1 MSSGATFFRSV
12 RPITTRLGRRLSL
25 SQRMAAGA
33 IIIALLSAVSILSLS
48 AQQASASPT
57 FLISQLGADIVGEAA
72 GDGLG
77 FRLSLSADGSR
88 VAVGAPLN
96 DATGNNAGHVRV
108 YGWNGNAWVQVGDD
122 IGGEAAGDQSGRSVS
137 LSADGSRVAIGAPF
151 NDGSGDNAG
160 HVRVYGWNGNA
171 WLQVGA
177 DIDGEAAGDQSG
189 RSVSL
194 SADGSRVAIGAPF
207 NDGSGDNAGHVRV
220 YGWNGNAWLQV
231 GADVDGEAAGDESG
245 RSVSLSA
252 DGSRVAI
259 GAPFNDG
266 SAIDAGHVRIYR
278 WDAALATPAWVQ
290 VGADIDGESGEDASG
305 FSLSLSADGS
315 WVAIGAPYN
324 GGAGIFDAG
333 HVRIYRWDAA
343 LATPAWVQV
352 GADIDGEAVNDQ
364 SGISVSLSGDGSR
377 VAIGAPLNDATG
389 NDAGHVRVYG
399 WNGNAWVQVGDD
411 IGGEIVGSQSGM
423 DVSLSSDGSRVAV
436 GAALT
441 GAGRARVWSI
451 VAAITASPSLPSD
464 PVMACSLLPPVVG
477 ASVTC
482 TVTGGEAG
490 IDILWRAAHNPVFA
504 EAGVTLDATGA
515 GEFSFVVPP
524 EAFGQDL
531 TVELVEWLAPV
542 SLGVAAG
549 PVPTSIPSGGG
560 PGPLRPLVI
569 LGLAAALA
577 VLLRP
582 RAASLALHRS

>member
-1 MSSGATFFRSV
+1 
-12 RPITTRLGRRLSL
+12 
-25 SQRMAAGA
+25 MAAGA
-33 IIIALLSAVSILSLS
+33 IFVALLSAVSIVSLA
-48 AQQASASPT
+48 AQQASATPS
-57 FLISQLGADIVGEAA
+57 FLISQLGPDFIGEAA

-77 FRLSLSADGSR
+77 YSLSLSADGSR
-88 VAVGAPLN
+88 FAVSAPRN
-96 DATGNNAGHVRV
+96 DATGNDAGHVRV
-108 YGWNGNAWVQVGDD
+108 YGWNGNAWFQVGDD
-122 IGGEAAGDQSGRSVS
+122 IGGEAAGDLSGWRVS
-137 LSADGSRVAIGAPF
+137 LSADGSRVAVGAIL
-151 NDGSGDNAG
+151 NDGSEANAG
-160 HVRVYGWNGNA
+160 HVRVYDWNGTA

-207 NDGSGDNAGHVRV
+207 NDGSGADAGHVRV
-220 YGWNGNAWLQV
+220 YRWDAALATPAWVQV
-231 GADVDGEAAGDESG
+231 GTDIDGEAAGDLSG
-245 RSVSLSA
+245 WSVSLSA
-252 DGSRVAI
+252 DGSRVAV
-259 GAPFNDG
+259 GARHNDG
-266 SAIDAGHVRIYR
+266 SATDAGHVRIYR
-278 WDAALATPAWVQ
+278 WDTALATPAWVQ
-290 VGADIDGESGEDASG
+290 VGADIDGESTEDESG
-305 FSLSLSADGS
+305 FSVSLSADGS
-315 WVAIGAPYN
+315 WVAIGARYN

-364 SGISVSLSGDGSR
+364 SGTSVSLSGDGSR
-377 VAIGAPLNDATG
+377 VAIGAPLNSAAG
-389 NDAGHVRVYG
+389 RLYAGHVRVYD
-399 WNGNAWVQVGDD
+399 WNGVEWTQVGGDLQ
-411 IGGEIVGSQSGM
+411 GETVGSQSGLS
-423 DVSLSSDGSRVAV
+423 VSLSSDGSRVAV
-436 GAALT
+436 GAAVT
-441 GAGRARVWSI
+441 GAGSARVWSI
-451 VAAITASPSLPSD
+451 VAAITPSPSLPSD
-464 PVMACSLLPPVVG
+464 PAMACSLLPPVVG

-482 TVTGGEAG
+482 TVTGGDSG
-490 IDILWRAAHNPVFA
+490 IDILWRAAYNPVFA
-504 EAGVTLDATGA
+504 EAGVTLDGMGA

>member
-1 MSSGATFFRSV
+1 
-12 RPITTRLGRRLSL
+12 
-25 SQRMAAGA
+25 
-33 IIIALLSAVSILSLS
+33 
-48 AQQASASPT
+48 
-57 FLISQLGADIVGEAA
+57 
-72 GDGLG
+72 
-77 FRLSLSADGSR
+77 
-88 VAVGAPLN
+88 
-96 DATGNNAGHVRV
+96 
-108 YGWNGNAWVQVGDD
+108 
-122 IGGEAAGDQSGRSVS
+122 
-137 LSADGSRVAIGAPF
+137 
-151 NDGSGDNAG
+151 
-160 HVRVYGWNGNA
+160 
-171 WLQVGA
+171 
-177 DIDGEAAGDQSG
+177 
-189 RSVSL
+189 
-194 SADGSRVAIGAPF
+194 
-207 NDGSGDNAGHVRV
+207 
-220 YGWNGNAWLQV
+220 
-231 GADVDGEAAGDESG
+231 
-245 RSVSLSA
+245 
-252 DGSRVAI
+252 
-259 GAPFNDG
+259 
-266 SAIDAGHVRIYR
+266 
-278 WDAALATPAWVQ
+278 
-290 VGADIDGESGEDASG
+290 
-305 FSLSLSADGS
+305 
-315 WVAIGAPYN
+315 
-324 GGAGIFDAG
+324 
-333 HVRIYRWDAA
+333 